1 MLEIIMAILVVFFFI
16 TNDEEFLD
24 EGQHRDFFGNILDAD
39 GELNISGTPLLNKMG
54 GVETLCSG
62 IGTMNIR

>member
-39 GELNISGTPLLNKMG
+39 GELNIWDTFVEQNGWGGNPLFWDRDD
-54 GVETLCSG
+54 EY
-62 IGTMNIR
+62 